1 MSLTNTIKKYRTV
14 GRARLLLAAVAVI
27 TAVGAVA
34 AGQGLGGGSQRV
46 HRHRSRADADS
57 IETVRRALQ
66 RGSPWLVELAKVS
79 DEQRTQ
85 LLQILDR
92 HEPGFRQL
100 DSERSRLVEQFAS
113 VPRTNAVNSAEIEQ
127 FRTDLRAL
135 SGQAIDE
142 GVAQATE
149 AVQILKP
156 EQRARLAALWLAH

>member
-14 GRARLLLAAVAVI
+14 GRGRLLLAAVAVI

-46 HRHRSRADADS
+46 HWHRSRADTDS

-66 RGSPWLVELAKVS
+66 RGSPWLELAKVS

-92 HEPGFRQL
+92 HEPRFRQL

-113 VPRTNAVNSAEIEQ
+113 VLRTNAVNSAEIEQ

-142 GVAQATE
+142 SVALATE
-149 AVQILKP
+149 AVQILTP